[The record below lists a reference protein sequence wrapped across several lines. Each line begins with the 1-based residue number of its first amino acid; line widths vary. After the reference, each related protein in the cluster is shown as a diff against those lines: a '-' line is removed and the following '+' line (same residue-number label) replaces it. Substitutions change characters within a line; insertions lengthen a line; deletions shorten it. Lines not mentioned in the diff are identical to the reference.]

1 MLYLVR
7 HGKTSLNADAEDD
20 RIRGWK
26 DVPLDSTGID
36 EAHDVAHTLEGKGI
50 KRIFTS
56 DLQRAKTT
64 ADILGKKIG
73 IEPEESD
80 YFRPWNLGDFQGKLT
95 KEVLPQ
101 IAHYIDH
108 EHAVVPNGESF
119 ATFKNRFLM
128 GMKGVQRMDGPSA
141 IVTHYRNLSLAHAW
155 IKNGMKGTS
164 IDKDLMKKKFDIEP
178 GHILQLS
185 TKAQ

>member
-1 MLYLVR
+1 MLFVIR
-7 HGKTSLNADAEDD
+7 HGKTALNSTNTDD

-26 DVPLDSTGID
+26 DVPLQQEGVD
-36 EAHDVAHTLEGKGI
+36 EAHDMAETLKDKRI

-95 KEVLPQ
+95 SEVIPE
-101 IAHYIDH
+101 INKYIDH
-108 EHAVVPNGESF
+108 EHAVVTNGESF
-119 ATFKNRFLM
+119 STFKNRFLM
-128 GMKGVQRMDGPSA
+128 GLKGVQRMDGPSA
-141 IVTHYRNLSLAHAW
+141 IVTHYRNLSLIHAW

-164 IDKDLMKKKFDIEP
+164 IDKDLMKKKFDIDP
-178 GHILQLS
+178 GHVLQLS
-185 TKAQ
+185 TKSE